1 VKQVLERQEFDDV
14 GEISNERACELCQE
28 LSEALK
34 QIYGEFV
41 NDLRMRKSKRMS
53 SDTPLE
59 QVQEYKL
66 VVQSNYRRQ
75 YAAKVSSL
83 VSADYGEGA
92 FNQLRDNI
100 LIFVKALREEVI
112 EVVSPPLRVKVLQD
126 AYHTLKNASEEVG
139 KIVKVL
145 FFYEREINCEN
156 LNKFHFYEHVVKEVK
171 RSLETSS
178 ETLDELNAAQD
189 LNLELLGL
197 FVNEPASVQASMTSG
212 VGASR
217 MLCSEPQLNFSAF
230 QDNKVWELNDV
241 SDSDDE
247 EANPAQLEL
256 FRMSID
262 ELIVFIEDSP
272 PSRSSKKKRGKRDTS
287 TRSSSPKETVE
298 DSEFEALLARLRSVK
313 PAVNKVRPNFRQEW
327 LQSLRSDHQKSS
339 RN

>member
-1 VKQVLERQEFDDV
+1 VLERQSSETI
-14 GEISNERACELCQE
+14 GEISNEVANELCQE

-41 NDLRMRKSKRMS
+41 NDLRMRKNKRMT

-83 VSADYGEGA
+83 VSAGYGEAA
-92 FNQLRDNI
+92 FNHLRDNI
-100 LIFVKALREEVI
+100 LIFVKALKEQVV
-112 EVVSPPLRVKVLQD
+112 EVVDPPLRVKVLQD
-126 AYHTLKNASEEVG
+126 AYHTLGNASEEVG

-145 FFYEREINCEN
+145 FFYEREVNCEN
-156 LNKFHFYEHVVKEVK
+156 LNKFHFYQQVVKEVK
-171 RSLETSS
+171 LSLETSP
-178 ETLDELNAAQD
+178 ETLSELSAEQD
-189 LNLELLGL
+189 LNLELLDL
-197 FVNEPASVQASMTSG
+197 IDTEPTPLPASITSG

-217 MLCSEPQLNFSAF
+217 LLCSEPQLNFSAF

-247 EANPAQLEL
+247 EGDPAQLEL
-256 FRMSID
+256 LRMSID
-262 ELIVFIEDSP
+262 ELVVFIEDSP
-272 PSRSSKKKRGKRDTS
+272 PSRSSKKKRGKRETS
-287 TRSSSPKETVE
+287 TRSSSPKETFG

-313 PAVNKVRPNFRQEW
+313 PAVNKVRPNFRLEW
-327 LQSLRSDHQKSS
+327 LQSLCSEHQRSS
-339 RN
+339 RH